1 MGRGGREGATAFT
14 NTTTCY
20 PLGQKAFSYYS
31 FVSVCISLS
40 LPHSPAHFRTLSHT
54 LAHFRT
60 LTHTLAHPRT
70 VSHTLSLSLPPTC
83 SLYFLCSPI
92 SLRSCLKEKQLV
104 LDITLLLTYVRQLC
118 GKSANRN
125 FKSRLKQ
132 KNFFKGDFHQQFHLI
147 LLQSYCYF
155 LKLPHVAISSLD

>member
-1 MGRGGREGATAFT
+1 MYGLLLEGGEGGREGATAFT
-14 NTTTCY
+14 NTTFY
-20 PLGQKAFSYYS
+20 PLYQKAFSYYS
-31 FVSVCISLS
+31 FVSVCISLSLS

-70 VSHTLSLSLPPTC
+70 VSHTLSLSLTPTC

-118 GKSANRN
+118 GKSAFRN
-125 FKSRLKQ
+125 VKSRLKQ
-132 KNFFKGDFHQQFHLI
+132 KKIFKGDFHQQFHLI
-147 LLQSYCYF
+147 LLQ
-155 LKLPHVAISSLD
+155 